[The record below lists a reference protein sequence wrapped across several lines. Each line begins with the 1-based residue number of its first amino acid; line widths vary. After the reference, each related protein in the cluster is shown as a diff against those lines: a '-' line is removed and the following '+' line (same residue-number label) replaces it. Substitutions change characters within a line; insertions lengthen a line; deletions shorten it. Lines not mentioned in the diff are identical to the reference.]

1 MILKTNCRKILFL
14 LLISPVTFAAA
25 KEHRHHE
32 AHVHGSATLNIAF
45 EKLQGKIEFKAAADS
60 ILGFEHEAKSEKDKK
75 TVSDISSLFENNIN
89 TMVQLDPA
97 LGCKISTEKIA
108 NQLQGKHSDF
118 IANFNVLCKKEIIG
132 SKMTIDFTRFKTLKD
147 IDVTLLADTV
157 QKTAEVKSKPIT
169 LDVK

>member
-89 TMVQLDPA
+89 TMVHSTTSWTKTRRKFSYGWP
-97 LGCKISTEKIA
+97 KESIS
-108 NQLQGKHSDF
+108 SF
-118 IANFNVLCKKEIIG
+118 
-132 SKMTIDFTRFKTLKD
+132 
-147 IDVTLLADTV
+147 
-157 QKTAEVKSKPIT
+157 
-169 LDVK
+169 